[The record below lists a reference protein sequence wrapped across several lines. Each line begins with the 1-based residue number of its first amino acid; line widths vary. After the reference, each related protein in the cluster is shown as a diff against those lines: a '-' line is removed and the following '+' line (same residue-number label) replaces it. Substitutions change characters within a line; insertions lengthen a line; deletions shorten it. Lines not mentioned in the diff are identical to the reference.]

1 MNWKK
6 GIKKIK
12 NKLED
17 MLKQINE
24 EDMKKSNDY
33 IKWSSFIIIMFI
45 WIIIFS

>member
-12 NKLED
+12 KKLED
-17 MLKQINE
+17 KLKQINE

-33 IKWSSFIIIMFI
+33 INNQEEIKKILNNFV
-45 WIIIFS
+45 

>member
-33 IKWSSFIIIMFI
+33 INNQEEIKKILNNFV
-45 WIIIFS
+45 